1 MIHVRIS
8 GKSTIVEK
16 LTGVVGR
23 SSDANVSV
31 TRTTQFFS
39 TQDNRLKISDTPGAN
54 AMDDKF
60 QHNIQIATA
69 FNYGP
74 VSK

>member
-1 MIHVRIS
+1 MRMYFT

-16 LTGVVGR
+16 LTGVEGR

-31 TRTTQFFS
+31 TRISEFFS
-39 TQDNRLKISDTPGAN
+39 TPHNSLKISDTPGAN
-54 AMDDKF
+54 AMKDKF
-60 QHNIQIATA
+60 EHNLQIATA